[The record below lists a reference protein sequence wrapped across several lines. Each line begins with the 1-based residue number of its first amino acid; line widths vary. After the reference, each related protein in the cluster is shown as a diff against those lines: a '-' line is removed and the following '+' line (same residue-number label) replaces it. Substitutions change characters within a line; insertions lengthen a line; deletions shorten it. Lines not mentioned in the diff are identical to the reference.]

1 MELGLAS
8 VVSTNP
14 LISRVIHN
22 LAEMA
27 GIGSKTIAI
36 PMNLVVKIK
45 YKNKTRVLSRNPTDF
60 NDLQNAIFK
69 CFPDLENNNDLS
81 IHYLDDDKDKAFVAD
96 TNDLLAAY
104 KLIGTISNKK
114 VLQLT
119 INSIDEEKS
128 GKQVMG
134 ISSYGQESHYK
145 PVEAKRLKIKIMNW
159 EILENALLI
168 RNGYIYEFVK
178 SNKNWYGYKCADA
191 KIGWLGRWYI
201 YERDVAGYGLEHA
214 AHTLTPD
221 QHSSW
226 KFNRDIARTAL
237 NIVPYLDM
245 KGDLPYVVTYEQF
258 KKVVMRLLE
267 KDLRL
272 SKDDLISW
280 FMSLGTDWNLLAK
293 NLIDNLIFKMRSR
306 LAVKINDKNNL
317 EDIKTFD
324 SLSLGRKLLE
334 IKIDDLK
341 QYILFMFSPCQEIA
355 MKEAKLLYFNWSY
368 KQILKPQWKDIMFIH
383 WFIDGLW
390 VTVGAILFQT
400 WTESIFKTAFNHLK
414 DSLGLN
420 IGEII
425 IDCHPELTSGAIQ
438 SFCFN
443 TRFKTCSY
451 FMFKFINERA
461 HRLGLFDQG
470 IDIHV
475 NRLLKWLKWLAF
487 KPKDKIVSSF
497 TKIKDY
503 FKRYW
508 STFHRLFNEFES
520 IFIEKYNSEYWSFNY
535 MLINEDSLSDKEE
548 YENQKRRRDYF
559 LQINMRLEIN
569 DKECILKWLKTA
581 ENRGQS
587 GFSEAI
593 ANIERMSRWMIQEE
607 NWKMTDNWNQIDPK
621 IITFKTQ
628 KQDDDTCKNAQL
640 YWPKPNELQ
649 EYSILYGVLVE
660 NKDYIEEELSKTY
673 SFPTEVTETTE

>member
-8 VVSTNP
+8 IVSTNP
-14 LISRVIHN
+14 LISRVVHN

-36 PMNLVVKIK
+36 PLNLVIKIK

-60 NDLQNAIFK
+60 NELQNAIFK
-69 CFPDLENNNDLS
+69 CFPDLESTNDLN
-81 IHYLDDDKDKAFVAD
+81 IYYLDDDKDKAFITD
-96 TNDLLAAY
+96 TNDLLASY

-119 INSIDEEKS
+119 INSSNEEKAE
-128 GKQVMG
+128 KQVMG
-134 ISSYGQESHYK
+134 LSSYGQESHYK

-178 SNKNWYGYKCADA
+178 SNKNWYGYKWADS
-191 KIGWLGRWYI
+191 KSGWLGRWYI

-214 AHTLTPD
+214 AHTLTKS
-221 QHSSW
+221 QHKSL
-226 KFNRDIARTAL
+226 KINRDIARTAL
-237 NIVPYLDM
+237 NIVPFLDM
-245 KGDLPYVVTYEQF
+245 KGDLPYVVTYDQF

-280 FMSLGTDWNLLAK
+280 FISLGTDWNLLAK

-324 SLSLGRKLLE
+324 SLPLGRKLLE
-334 IKIDDLK
+334 IKVDELK
-341 QYILFMFSPCQEIA
+341 QYVLFLFSPTQEMA
-355 MKEAKLLYFNWSY
+355 MKEAKSLYFNCSY

-390 VTVGAILFQT
+390 VSVGAILFQS
-400 WTESIFKTAFNHLK
+400 WTESIFKTAFDHLK
-414 DSLGLN
+414 DSLGLLVN
-420 IGEII
+420 ELIV
-425 IDCHPELTSGAIQ
+425 DCHPELTSGAIQ
-438 SFCFN
+438 SFWN
-443 TRFKTCSY
+443 NMRFKTCSY
-451 FMFKFINERA
+451 FMFKFLNERA
-461 HRLGLFDQG
+461 QRLGLFDQG

-475 NRLLKWLKWLAF
+475 NRLLKWLKSLAF
-487 KPKDKIVSSF
+487 KPKDKISSF
-497 TKIKDY
+497 FSKIKDY
-503 FKRYW
+503 FKRYC

-520 IFIEKYNSEYWSFNY
+520 IFIEKYNSDYWNFHY
-535 MLINEDSLSDKEE
+535 MIINDASLYNEDELEL
-548 YENQKRRRDYF
+548 QKRRRDFF

-569 DKECILKWLKTA
+569 DKEWILKCLKTA
-581 ENRGQS
+581 ENRGQT
-587 GFSEAI
+587 GFSEAM
-593 ANIERMSRWMIQEE
+593 ANIERMSRWIIQEE
-607 NWKMTDNWNQIDPK
+607 NWKMNDDPTTTDPK
-621 IITFKTQ
+621 IITFK
-628 KQDDDTCKNAQL
+628 KKLADDDTWKSAQL
-640 YWPKPNELQ
+640 YYSKLNELQ
-649 EYSILYGVLVE
+649 EYSILSGILIE
-660 NKDYIEEELSKTY
+660 NKDFIEEELSKTY
-673 SFPTEVTETTE
+673 SFPTEVTESNE